1 MLYLIFT
8 FILANGLIMGFDT
21 WGDDRFQFN
30 DIVAPLCFII
40 SIILLLIIRKLSIRE
55 FNEQYSDASEEK

>member
-1 MLYLIFT
+1 
-8 FILANGLIMGFDT
+8 MGFDT
-21 WGDDRFQFN
+21 WGDGRFQFS

-40 SIILLLIIRKLSIRE
+40 SMILLLIIRKLSIRE

>member
-1 MLYLIFT
+1 MLYLFFT
-8 FILANGLIMGFDT
+8 FFLANGFIMGFDT
-21 WGDDRFQFN
+21 WGDGRFQFS

-40 SIILLLIIRKLSIRE
+40 SMILLLIIRKLSIRE